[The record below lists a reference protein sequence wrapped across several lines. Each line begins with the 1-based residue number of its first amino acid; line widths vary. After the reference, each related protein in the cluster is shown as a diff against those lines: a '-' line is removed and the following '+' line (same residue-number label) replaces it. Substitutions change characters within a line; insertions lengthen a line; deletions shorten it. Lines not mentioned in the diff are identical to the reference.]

1 MGEVYALQQGETA
14 AVATAI
20 REHYLPVSSEG
31 ALPETQV
38 GAVLAMAD
46 KLDSI
51 ISFFLQGMV
60 PTGSNDPYALRRQMI
75 GVIQIIEKYQWSF
88 SLEELLS
95 SLLVEVY
102 AVVLSGCSVDPKTLS
117 SAIIINTL
125 VTDKPAGSQKVVVMM
140 VDQEIISSHHNHGQQ
155 S

>member
-1 MGEVYALQQGETA
+1 GETA

-102 AVVLSGCSVDPKTLS
+102 AVEDTESFSKTMNEL
-117 SAIIINTL
+117 A
-125 VTDKPAGSQKVVVMM
+125 VFAKAR
-140 VDQEIISSHHNHGQQ
+140 
-155 S
+155 